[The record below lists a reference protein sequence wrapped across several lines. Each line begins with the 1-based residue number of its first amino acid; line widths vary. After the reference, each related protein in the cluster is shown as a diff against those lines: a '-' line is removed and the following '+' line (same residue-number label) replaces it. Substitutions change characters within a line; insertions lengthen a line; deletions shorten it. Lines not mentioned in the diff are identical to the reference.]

1 MKPDTHSFYHQV
13 VERVIAHLRSHLDDA
28 PDLGALAAM
37 ANLSPYHFHRVFR
50 GMAGETALEMLR
62 RLRLER
68 AAWRLQRSDVAVT
81 TIAFEAGF
89 ETHEAFTRAF
99 RRHFGEPPSEFR
111 RNPHAHVPLSAAS
124 GVHFHADDTVDVFIP
139 LNTGGSTM
147 ELVIEQFPATRL
159 ACVRHTGPYNQI
171 ARAFEQL
178 SAIAGPAGL
187 FARPGALVIGM
198 YHDDPDSKAPE
209 ELQSD
214 AAIALDADAPLPPG
228 LHESMIPAG
237 RYARHAHIGPFS
249 GLGDA
254 WTRFLGEAIPASS
267 HRVAAGPSFE
277 VYRSD
282 MRSTPPAQYHTD
294 LYVPI
299 E

>member
-1 MKPDTHSFYHQV
+1 MKPDTRSFYHQV
-13 VERVIAHLRSHLDDA
+13 VERVVDHLRTHLDDA
-28 PDLGALAAM
+28 PELGALASM
-37 ANLSPYHFHRVFR
+37 ANLSPYHFHRIFR

-68 AAWRLQRSDVAVT
+68 AAWRLRTSQASVT
-81 TIAFEAGF
+81 MIAFEAGF

-99 RRHFGEPPSEFR
+99 RASFGAPPSEFR
-111 RNPHAHVPLSAAS
+111 RLPNGQVILAAPS
-124 GVHFHADDTVDVFIP
+124 GVHFRVGQEFDPFIP
-139 LNTGGSTM
+139 LETGVSTM
-147 ELVIEQFPATRL
+147 PLAIEQFPATRL
-159 ACVRHTGPYNQI
+159 ATVRHRGPYNQI
-171 ARAFEQL
+171 GAAFGRL

-187 FARPGALVIGM
+187 FAQPDALVVAI
-198 YHDDPDSKAPE
+198 YHDDPESKAIE

-214 AAIALDADAPLPPG
+214 AAVSIGDGVPMPDG
-228 LHESMIPAG
+228 LHESTIPAG
-237 RYARHAHIGPFS
+237 RYACWTHIGPFE

-254 WTRFLGEAIPASS
+254 WTRFMGQAIPAESL
-267 HRVAAGPSFE
+267 RVAPGPAFE

-282 MRSTPPAQYHTD
+282 MRTTPKEQLRTD

>member
-1 MKPDTHSFYHQV
+1 MKPDTRSFYQQV
-13 VERVIAHLRSHLDDA
+13 VERVVDHLRTHLDDA
-28 PDLGALAAM
+28 PELGALAAM
-37 ANLSPYHFHRVFR
+37 ANLSPYHFHRIFR

-68 AAWRLQRSDVAVT
+68 AAWRLRTSQASVT
-81 TIAFEAGF
+81 MIAFEAGF

-99 RRHFGEPPSEFR
+99 RANFGTPPSEFR
-111 RNPHAHVPLSAAS
+111 RLPNGQAILAAPS
-124 GVHFHADDTVDVFIP
+124 GIHFRVGSEVDVFIP
-139 LNTGGSTM
+139 LETGVFTM
-147 ELVIEQFPATRL
+147 PLAVEQFPATRL
-159 ACVRHTGPYNQI
+159 ATVRHHGPYNQI
-171 ARAFEQL
+171 GAAFGRL

-187 FARPGALVIGM
+187 FAQPNALVVAI
-198 YHDDPDSKAPE
+198 YHDDPESKAIE

-214 AAIALDADAPLPPG
+214 AAVSIGDDVPMPDG
-228 LHESMIPAG
+228 LHESTIPAG
-237 RYARHAHIGPFS
+237 RYACWSHIGPFE

-254 WTRFLGEAIPASS
+254 WTRFMGQAIPAEGL
-267 HRVAAGPSFE
+267 RVAPGPTFE

-282 MRSTPPAQYHTD
+282 MRTTPKEQLRTD